1 VTTLGE
7 GPARPYLGAPVRT
20 LLVPPQAQSRQSPL
34 DLAEVSA
41 VLVASGL
48 PLEVQRAADT
58 GSFERAVEH
67 AEVAVAWSSPVLCA
81 RVEPTGRA
89 LLTAVRQGNDGYR
102 SALVA
107 RADAGLN
114 AGQLQ
119 GKRVAWTTAHSTAG
133 HLLPAAFL
141 KMMGFRELPHHFAGS
156 YRAALL
162 DVLEGRADVAAVY
175 TPRAEGHAVQLQ
187 LQTLVGAESAGLLVP
202 LAFTEEIPGDALAF
216 TAQVSPAE
224 AQDWTERL
232 LQLPAGHALLRLLG
246 AERLVR
252 ARDGA
257 YRSLRSLLRAAL

>member
-1 VTTLGE
+1 MTSLGD
-7 GPARPYLGAPVRT
+7 GPRWPYRVAPVRT

-41 VLVASGL
+41 ALSEAGL
-48 PLEVQRAADT
+48 PLLVQRAADAAA
-58 GSFERAVEH
+58 FEHAVEH
-67 AEVAVAWSSPVLCA
+67 ADVAVAWSSPILCA

-89 LLTAVRQGNDGYR
+89 LLTTVRQGNDGYR

-119 GKRVAWTTAHSTAG
+119 GRRVAWTTPHSTAG
-133 HLLPAAFL
+133 HLLPASFL

-175 TPRAEGHAVQLQ
+175 TPRAEAHAVKLQ
-187 LQTLVGAESAGLLVP
+187 LETLVGAESAANLTS

-216 TAQVSPAE
+216 TAQVSPME
-224 AQDWTERL
+224 AQAWSERL
-232 LQLPAGHALLRLLG
+232 LQLPADHALLRLLG

-257 YRSLRSLLRAAL
+257 YRSLRSLLRGAQ